1 MYQYDLP
8 RRLLAYGIAGL
19 AGFVDATGFLA
30 ANGYFASF
38 MSGNTTRLGVDLATR
53 PLAAL
58 VPALLIL
65 CFVGG
70 VVAGAVVADRAG
82 RTPKTAVLALSTG
95 LIGLG
100 AVAHALG
107 GTKLFIT
114 ASVLAMGAINNAFRR
129 DGEVT
134 VGVTYM
140 TGALVRCGQALAAWL
155 SGRRLSGGLA
165 SLMLWASLAAGAV
178 AGALAVTFAPAA
190 APWVPLAGAIALLAA
205 AARIER
211 GKPRGM
217 GPLSF

>member
-1 MYQYDLP
+1 MYHYEPP

-19 AGFVDATGFLA
+19 AGFVDAIGFLT
-30 ANGYFASF
+30 ANGYFMSF
-38 MSGNTTRLGVDLATR
+38 MSGNTTRLGVDLAAS

-58 VPALLIL
+58 VPGVLIL
-65 CFVGG
+65 TFVGG
-70 VVAGAVVADRAG
+70 VMIGAMVADRAG
-82 RTPKTAVLALSTG
+82 HRPKTAVLALSTG

-107 GTKLFIT
+107 EIRLFIA

-129 DGEVT
+129 DGQIA

-155 SGRRLSGGLA
+155 SGRRFPGGLT
-165 SLMLWASLAAGAV
+165 SLVLWASLAVGAV
-178 AGALAVTFAPAA
+178 AGALAVGLAPAV
-190 APWVPLAGAIALLAA
+190 APWVPLAGGLVLLAA

-211 GKPRGM
+211 AGPRGM
-217 GPLSF
+217 GPHSF